1 MNNINRATK
10 PEQFLYDNGAIGAS
24 FLGEIG
30 KSTNLYDMID
40 KTSFGKSIIGKEM
53 DAAGRHMFNH
63 RFGGGHLWW
72 QELANRP
79 LNQWNDVLEHLASD
93 VFTPA
98 GIPYLFDADTIN
110 NPDLLRY
117 FRSTKSYE
125 NWGMLNGF
133 EFIAGG
139 ASLIFS
145 IYDATTLSKGYES
158 DIAFATNG
166 LFVALSA
173 FAGVSTSN
181 PLLIVSALVKTSTII
196 RKNKILKNWSSDS
209 PFDVDTDSLL
219 DLTHSYDVNVEK
231 LLGYTSNFDFSYKRQ
246 TFSYNKHLTKE
257 LENTSGFIGVV

>member
-1 MNNINRATK
+1 MNNINKTTK
-10 PEQFLYDNGAIGAS
+10 PEIFLYNNGAAGAS

-40 KTSFGKSIIGKEM
+40 KTSFGKSLVGREM

-79 LNQWNDVLEHLASD
+79 LNQWNDVIEHLASD
-93 VFTPA
+93 FFTRA
-98 GIPYLFDADTIN
+98 GVPYLFDATTIQ
-110 NPDLLRY
+110 NPDLLQY
-117 FRSTKSYE
+117 FNSSRSYE
-125 NWGMLNGF
+125 NWAMLNGF

-139 ASLIFS
+139 SSLIFS
-145 IYDATTLSKGYES
+145 VYDATTLSKGYES
-158 DIAFATNG
+158 DITFATDG

-173 FAGVSTSN
+173 LAGVSSSN
-181 PLLIVSALVKTSTII
+181 PLLIISALVKTSTIL
-196 RKNKILKNWSSDS
+196 RKNKILENWSSDS

-231 LLGYTSNFDFSYKRQ
+231 LSGFTSNFDFSYKGQ
-246 TFSYNKHLTKE
+246 TFSYSSPATKK
-257 LENTSGFIGVV
+257 LEDTNGFSGVI